1 MSAKIDPFGF
11 VISYRCLIRI
21 STYIMRK
28 GNRKK
33 STEWYCGGRE
43 WERERMR
50 GREKAGVVET
60 TKYYK
65 NELEYHWNTGQI
77 Y

>member
-1 MSAKIDPFGF
+1 MYLNLSAVRYAAYLIVFMSAKIDPFGF

-43 WERERMR
+43 
-50 GREKAGVVET
+50 
-60 TKYYK
+60 
-65 NELEYHWNTGQI
+65 
-77 Y
+77 